1 MTRRPP
7 PFDST
12 GQRGF
17 RAVGAL
23 LACMLLWPGA
33 SQAQE
38 TTERLK
44 DVEQALEASESER
57 QSLGR
62 RADELQQEI
71 SALQDKSIEAAEK
84 IQDLESQLTRIET
97 MLQDLEIKHETKT
110 AELKAQHGNL
120 YQTLAALQRIA
131 VQPTE
136 AVLVSRGTPVERVR
150 SALLLNAAI
159 PAIEERAAGLRD
171 DLEELSSLR
180 LSIEQQHFELA
191 ATAEALADERRLL
204 GELIGRKKGLHA
216 ETLGERESVE
226 SNAELL
232 AVEAKNLRDLLARLE
247 EQSRLRAEQEA
258 RARVA
263 EQLQAQAEVKAQK
276 AQAALEAQKAQAA
289 LEAQKAQEES
299 QPESAAPAFV
309 EEAYEGTRSL
319 AEDIGEGEATGESED
334 PALASLTPGAL
345 ERPDTVRA
353 FPQGDAIPLLIMPVR
368 GQLVLAYGQRAIGA
382 DSVSKG
388 ISIQTRTQ
396 AQVVAPY
403 DGQIVYAG
411 EFRGY
416 GQILIIEHGGRY
428 HTLLAGLER
437 IDAGAGQ
444 WILAGEP
451 IGVMGSSQEQIPEL
465 YLELRHAGQPVNPL
479 PWLATTDDKVQ
490 G

>member
-1 MTRRPP
+1 MTRRPL

-17 RAVGAL
+17 RAFGAL
-23 LACMLLWPGA
+23 LACVLLWPGA

-38 TTERLK
+38 TSERLK
-44 DVEQALEASESER
+44 DVEQALEASESES

-62 RADELQQEI
+62 KADELQQEI
-71 SALQDKSIEAAEK
+71 AALQDQSIEAAEK

-97 MLQDLEIKHETKT
+97 MLQDLETKHETKT

-131 VQPTE
+131 VQPAE

-191 ATAEALADERRLL
+191 ATAEVLADERRLL

-226 SNAELL
+226 SNAERL
-232 AVEAKNLRDLLARLE
+232 ASEAKNLRDLLARLE

-263 EQLQAQAEVKAQK
+263 EQERAQAELKAQR
-276 AQAALEAQKAQAA
+276 AQAA

-345 ERPDTVRA
+345 ERPDNVRA

-451 IGVMGSSQEQIPEL
+451 IGVMGSSQEQFPEL

>member
-1 MTRRPP
+1 MTRRPL

-17 RAVGAL
+17 RAFGAL
-23 LACMLLWPGA
+23 LACVLLWPGA

-38 TTERLK
+38 TDERLK
-44 DVEQALEASESER
+44 DVEQALEASESES

-62 RADELQQEI
+62 KADELQQEI
-71 SALQDKSIEAAEK
+71 AALQDKSIEAAEK

-97 MLQDLEIKHETKT
+97 MLQDLEIKHETKS
-110 AELKAQHGNL
+110 AKLKAQHGNL

-191 ATAEALADERRLL
+191 ATAEVLADERRLL

-226 SNAELL
+226 SNAERL
-232 AVEAKNLRDLLARLE
+232 AVEAKNLRDLMARLE

-263 EQLQAQAEVKAQK
+263 EQERAQAELKAQR
-276 AQAALEAQKAQAA
+276 AQAA
-289 LEAQKAQEES
+289 LEAQKAQEAQEES
-299 QPESAAPAFV
+299 QPESTAPAFV

-319 AEDIGEGEATGESED
+319 AEDVGEGEATGESED

-345 ERPDTVRA
+345 ERPDNVRA

-368 GQLVLAYGQRAIGA
+368 GQLVLAYGQTAIGA

-451 IGVMGSSQEQIPEL
+451 IGVMGSSQEQFPEL

>member
-7 PFDST
+7 PFDSA

-23 LACMLLWPGA
+23 LACVLLWPGA

-38 TTERLK
+38 TSERLK
-44 DVEQALEASESER
+44 DVEQALEASESESR
-57 QSLGR
+57 SLGR

-71 SALQDKSIEAAEK
+71 AALQDKSIEAAEK

-191 ATAEALADERRLL
+191 ATAEVLADERRLL

-263 EQLQAQAEVKAQK
+263 EQERAQAELKAQR
-276 AQAALEAQKAQAA
+276 AQAA

-451 IGVMGSSQEQIPEL
+451 IGVMGSSQEQFPEL

>member
-1 MTRRPP
+1 MTRHATH
-7 PFDST
+7 FDSAS
-12 GQRGF
+12 QRGF
-17 RAVGAL
+17 RAFGAL
-23 LACMLLWPGA
+23 FACMLLWPGE

-38 TTERLK
+38 PSERLK
-44 DVEQALEASESER
+44 DVEQALEASESES

-62 RADELQQEI
+62 KADELQLEI
-71 SALQDKSIEAAEK
+71 GALQDKSIEAAEK

-97 MLQDLEIKHETKT
+97 ILQDLEIRHETKT

-120 YQTLAALQRIA
+120 YHTLAALQRIA

-136 AVLVSRGTPVERVR
+136 AVLVSWGTPVERVR

-180 LSIEQQHFELA
+180 LAIEQQHFELA
-191 ATAEALADERRLL
+191 ATAKVLAEERHLL

-226 SNAELL
+226 SNAERL

-263 EQLQAQAEVKAQK
+263 EQLRAQAELKAQR
-276 AQAALEAQKAQAA
+276 AQAA

-299 QPESAAPAFV
+299 QLDSAAPALVEEVRV

-319 AEDIGEGEATGESED
+319 AEDIGEGEAAARSED
-334 PALASLTPGAL
+334 PALASLTPGTL
-345 ERPDTVRA
+345 ERPDNVRA

-368 GQLVLAYGQRAIGA
+368 GQLVLVYGQRAIGA

-437 IDAGAGQ
+437 IDAVAGQ

-451 IGVMGSSQEQIPEL
+451 IGIMGGSQEQFPEL

>member
-1 MTRRPP
+1 MTRRPL
-7 PFDST
+7 PFDSA
-12 GQRGF
+12 GQHGF

-23 LACMLLWPGA
+23 FACVLLWPGA

-38 TTERLK
+38 TSERLK
-44 DVEQALEASESER
+44 DVEQALEASESES

-62 RADELQQEI
+62 KADELQQEI
-71 SALQDKSIEAAEK
+71 AALQDQSIEAAEK

-136 AVLVSRGTPVERVR
+136 AVLVSWGTPVERVR

-171 DLEELSSLR
+171 DLEELTSLR

-226 SNAELL
+226 GNAELL

-263 EQLQAQAEVKAQK
+263 EQLQAQAELKAQKAQAELKAQK

-368 GQLVLAYGQRAIGA
+368 GRLVLGYGQRAIGA

-411 EFRGY
+411 EFRG
-416 GQILIIEHGGRY
+416 
-428 HTLLAGLER
+428 
-437 IDAGAGQ
+437 
-444 WILAGEP
+444 
-451 IGVMGSSQEQIPEL
+451 
-465 YLELRHAGQPVNPL
+465 
-479 PWLATTDDKVQ
+479 
-490 G
+490 

>member
-1 MTRRPP
+1 MMRRPP
-7 PFDST
+7 PFDSA

-23 LACMLLWPGA
+23 LACVLLWPGA

-38 TTERLK
+38 TSERLK
-44 DVEQALEASESER
+44 DVEQALEASESES

-62 RADELQQEI
+62 KADELQQEI
-71 SALQDKSIEAAEK
+71 AALQDQSIEAAEK

-97 MLQDLEIKHETKT
+97 MLQDLETKHESKT
-110 AELKAQHGNL
+110 TELKAQHGNL

-263 EQLQAQAEVKAQK
+263 EQERAQAELKAQR
-276 AQAALEAQKAQAA
+276 AQAA

-319 AEDIGEGEATGESED
+319 AEDIGEDIGEGEATGESED

-345 ERPDTVRA
+345 ERPDNVRA

-451 IGVMGSSQEQIPEL
+451 IGVMGSSQEQFPEL

>member
-7 PFDST
+7 PFDSA

-23 LACMLLWPGA
+23 LACVLLWPGA

-38 TTERLK
+38 TSERLK
-44 DVEQALEASESER
+44 DVEQALEASESES

-62 RADELQQEI
+62 KADELQQEI
-71 SALQDKSIEAAEK
+71 AALQDQSIEAAEK

-97 MLQDLEIKHETKT
+97 MLQDLETKHESKT
-110 AELKAQHGNL
+110 TELKAQHGNL

-263 EQLQAQAEVKAQK
+263 EQERAQAELKAQR
-276 AQAALEAQKAQAA
+276 AQAA

-319 AEDIGEGEATGESED
+319 AEDIGEDIGEGEATGESED

-345 ERPDTVRA
+345 ERPENVRA

-451 IGVMGSSQEQIPEL
+451 IGVMGSSQEQFPEL

>member
-1 MTRRPP
+1 MTRRPLH
-7 PFDST
+7 FDSAS
-12 GQRGF
+12 QRGF
-17 RAVGAL
+17 RAFGAL
-23 LACMLLWPGA
+23 FACMLLWPGE

-38 TTERLK
+38 TSERLK
-44 DVEQALEASESER
+44 DVEQALEASESES

-62 RADELQQEI
+62 KADELQQEI
-71 SALQDKSIEAAEK
+71 VALQDKSIDAAEK

-97 MLQDLEIKHETKT
+97 TLQDLEIRHETKT

-120 YQTLAALQRIA
+120 YHTLAALQRIA

-136 AVLVSRGTPVERVR
+136 AVLVSWGAPVERVR
-150 SALLLNAAI
+150 SALLLKAAI
-159 PAIEERAAGLRD
+159 PAIEERAARLRD

-180 LSIEQQHFELA
+180 LAIEQQHFELA
-191 ATAEALADERRLL
+191 ATAKVLAEERRRL

-226 SNAELL
+226 SNAERL

-247 EQSRLRAEQEA
+247 EQSRMRAAQEA

-263 EQLQAQAEVKAQK
+263 EQLRAQAELKAQR
-276 AQAALEAQKAQAA
+276 AQAALEAQK
-289 LEAQKAQEES
+289 AQKAQEES
-299 QPESAAPAFV
+299 QPESAAPALVEETRV

-319 AEDIGEGEATGESED
+319 AEDIGEGEATARNEN
-334 PALASLTPGAL
+334 PALASLTPGTL
-345 ERPDTVRA
+345 ERPDNVRA
-353 FPQGDAIPLLIMPVR
+353 FPQGNAIPLLIMPVR
-368 GQLVLAYGQRAIGA
+368 GQLVLVYGQRAIGA

-411 EFRGY
+411 KFRGY

-437 IDAGAGQ
+437 IDAVAGQ

-451 IGVMGSSQEQIPEL
+451 IGIMGGSQEQFPEL

>member
-1 MTRRPP
+1 MTRRPLH
-7 PFDST
+7 FDSAS
-12 GQRGF
+12 QRGF
-17 RAVGAL
+17 RAFGAL
-23 LACMLLWPGA
+23 FACMLLWPGEG
-33 SQAQE
+33 QAQE
-38 TTERLK
+38 TSERLK
-44 DVEQALEASESER
+44 DVEQALEASESES

-62 RADELQQEI
+62 KADELQQEI
-71 SALQDKSIEAAEK
+71 VALQDKSIDAAEK

-97 MLQDLEIKHETKT
+97 TLQDLEIRHETKT

-120 YQTLAALQRIA
+120 YHTLAALQRIA

-136 AVLVSRGTPVERVR
+136 AVLVSWGAPVERVR
-150 SALLLNAAI
+150 SALLLKAAI
-159 PAIEERAAGLRD
+159 PAIEERAARLRD

-180 LSIEQQHFELA
+180 LAIEQQHFELA
-191 ATAEALADERRLL
+191 ATAKVLAEERRRL

-226 SNAELL
+226 SNAERL

-247 EQSRLRAEQEA
+247 EQSRMRAAQEA

-263 EQLQAQAEVKAQK
+263 EQLRAQAELKAQR
-276 AQAALEAQKAQAA
+276 AQAA

-299 QPESAAPAFV
+299 QPESAAPALVEETRV

-319 AEDIGEGEATGESED
+319 AEDIGEGEATARNEN
-334 PALASLTPGAL
+334 PALASLTPGTL
-345 ERPDTVRA
+345 ERPDNVRA
-353 FPQGDAIPLLIMPVR
+353 FPQGNAIPLLIMPVR
-368 GQLVLAYGQRAIGA
+368 GQLVLVYGQRAIGA

-411 EFRGY
+411 KFRGY

-437 IDAGAGQ
+437 IDAVAGQ

-451 IGVMGSSQEQIPEL
+451 IGIMGGSQEQFPEL

>member
-7 PFDST
+7 PFDSA

-23 LACMLLWPGA
+23 LACVLLWPGA

-38 TTERLK
+38 TGERLK
-44 DVEQALEASESER
+44 DVEQALEASESES

-62 RADELQQEI
+62 KADELQREI
-71 SALQDKSIEAAEK
+71 AALQDQSIEAAEK

-216 ETLGERESVE
+216 DTLGERES
-226 SNAELL
+226 AETDAKRL
-232 AVEAKNLRDLLARLE
+232 AAEAKNLRDLLARLE

-263 EQLQAQAEVKAQK
+263 EQVRAQAELKAQR
-276 AQAALEAQKAQAA
+276 AQAALEAQKAQ
-289 LEAQKAQEES
+289 EAQEES

-319 AEDIGEGEATGESED
+319 AEDIGEDIGEGEATGESED

-345 ERPDTVRA
+345 ERPDNVRA

-368 GQLVLAYGQRAIGA
+368 GQLVLAYGQTAIGA

-451 IGVMGSSQEQIPEL
+451 IGVMGSSQEQFPEL

>member
-7 PFDST
+7 PFDSA

-23 LACMLLWPGA
+23 LACVLLWPGA

-38 TTERLK
+38 TSERLK
-44 DVEQALEASESER
+44 DVEQALEASESES

-71 SALQDKSIEAAEK
+71 AALQDKSIEAAEK

-136 AVLVSRGTPVERVR
+136 AVLVSWGTPVERVR

-191 ATAEALADERRLL
+191 ATAEVLADERRLL

-226 SNAELL
+226 SNAERL
-232 AVEAKNLRDLLARLE
+232 ASEAKNLRDLLARLE

-263 EQLQAQAEVKAQK
+263 EQERAQAELKAQR
-276 AQAALEAQKAQAA
+276 AQAA

-345 ERPDTVRA
+345 ERPDNVRA

-451 IGVMGSSQEQIPEL
+451 IGVMGSSQEQFPEL

>member
-7 PFDST
+7 PFDSA

-23 LACMLLWPGA
+23 LACVLLWPGA

-38 TTERLK
+38 TSERLK
-44 DVEQALEASESER
+44 DVEQALEASESES

-71 SALQDKSIEAAEK
+71 AALQDKSIEAAEK

-97 MLQDLEIKHETKT
+97 MLQDLEVKHETKT

-191 ATAEALADERRLL
+191 ATAEVLADERRLL

-226 SNAELL
+226 SNAERL
-232 AVEAKNLRDLLARLE
+232 ASEAKNLRDLLARLE

-263 EQLQAQAEVKAQK
+263 EQERAQAELKAQR
-276 AQAALEAQKAQAA
+276 AQAA

-299 QPESAAPAFV
+299 QPESAAPAVV

-345 ERPDTVRA
+345 ERPDNVRA

-451 IGVMGSSQEQIPEL
+451 IGVMGSSQEQFPEL

>member
-1 MTRRPP
+1 MTRRPL
-7 PFDST
+7 PFDSA
-12 GQRGF
+12 GQHGF

-23 LACMLLWPGA
+23 FACVLLWPGA

-38 TTERLK
+38 SSERLK
-44 DVEQALEASESER
+44 DVEQALEASESES

-62 RADELQQEI
+62 KADELQQEI
-71 SALQDKSIEAAEK
+71 AALQDQSIEAAEK

-136 AVLVSRGTPVERVR
+136 AVLVSWGTPVERVR

-191 ATAEALADERRLL
+191 ATAEALAEERRLL

-263 EQLQAQAEVKAQK
+263 EQLQAQAELKAQK
-276 AQAALEAQKAQAA
+276 AQAELKAQKAQAA
-289 LEAQKAQEES
+289 LEAQKAQEEL

-388 ISIQTRTQ
+388 ISIQTRTR

-451 IGVMGSSQEQIPEL
+451 IGVMGSSQEQFPEL

>member
-7 PFDST
+7 PFDSA

-23 LACMLLWPGA
+23 LACVLLWPGA

-38 TTERLK
+38 TSERLK
-44 DVEQALEASESER
+44 DVEQALEASESES

-71 SALQDKSIEAAEK
+71 AALQDKSIEAAEK

-191 ATAEALADERRLL
+191 ATAEVLADERRLL

-226 SNAELL
+226 SNAERL
-232 AVEAKNLRDLLARLE
+232 ASEAKNLRDLLARLE

-263 EQLQAQAEVKAQK
+263 EQERAQAELKAQR
-276 AQAALEAQKAQAA
+276 AQAA

-345 ERPDTVRA
+345 ERPDNVRA

-451 IGVMGSSQEQIPEL
+451 IGVMGSSQEQFPEL

>member
-1 MTRRPP
+1 
-7 PFDST
+7 
-12 GQRGF
+12 
-17 RAVGAL
+17 
-23 LACMLLWPGA
+23 MLLWPGA

-38 TTERLK
+38 TSERLK
-44 DVEQALEASESER
+44 DVEQALEASESES

-62 RADELQQEI
+62 KADELQQEI
-71 SALQDKSIEAAEK
+71 AALQDQSIEAAEK

-97 MLQDLEIKHETKT
+97 MLQDLETKHESKT
-110 AELKAQHGNL
+110 TELKAQHGNL

-226 SNAELL
+226 SNAERL
-232 AVEAKNLRDLLARLE
+232 ASEAKNLRDLLARLE

-263 EQLQAQAEVKAQK
+263 EQERAQAELKAQR
-276 AQAALEAQKAQAA
+276 AQAA

-319 AEDIGEGEATGESED
+319 AEDIGEDIGEGEATGESED

-345 ERPDTVRA
+345 ERPDNVRA

-451 IGVMGSSQEQIPEL
+451 IGIMGSSQEQFPEL